1 MIQMLY
7 LDGRELIEFEDCGKR
22 KKLKITEP
30 KNSECLWDCTWRHNP
45 FATQGA
51 ESFFEDDFNATDDHP
66 HDSVISYITTPR
78 VPEDLACLRCCL
90 SKDVLTKAVNIFF
103 ECSDCFTSVAFEECY
118 TCCGLNTTCEFFPA
132 PDDSACLF
140 KCFREKK
147 EDGGR
152 FFASS
157 FDEMAMEFCRI
168 AESPNATEINLFP
181 NGSCAAC
188 WAYS

>member
-1 MIQMLY
+1 MLY

-90 SKDVLTKAVNIFF
+90 SKDVLRKAVVNTF
-103 ECSDCFTSVAFEECY
+103 
-118 TCCGLNTTCEFFPA
+118 LNAVIVSHRWP
-132 PDDSACLF
+132 L
-140 KCFREKK
+140 KNV
-147 EDGGR
+147 
-152 FFASS
+152 
-157 FDEMAMEFCRI
+157 I
-168 AESPNATEINLFP
+168 LVVV
-181 NGSCAAC
+181 
-188 WAYS
+188 